1 MTRLRR
7 RAQFRRVYQLGLKSS
22 GAHVVVFGLLQGE
35 GCRRLGVTATRRIGC
50 AVVRNRA
57 RRRIREL
64 FRRHGA
70 AWNGIS
76 LDVVVNARDGCA
88 QVPWGD
94 LEADYLR
101 CVAQLKRR
109 LGRLES

>member
-1 MTRLRR
+1 MKRLRR
-7 RAQFRRVYQLGLKSS
+7 RAQFRQVYEQGLKSS
-22 GAHVVVFGLLQGE
+22 GAHVVVFGLVHTE
-35 GCRRLGVTATRRIGC
+35 GCRRLGVTATRRIGG

-64 FRRHGA
+64 FRVHGA

-76 LDVVVNARDGCA
+76 VDVVVNAKGGCA
-88 QVPWGD
+88 EAPWGD

-109 LGRLES
+109 LGRLEL